1 MSKFKISTH
10 APAGG
15 ATVGNSLIKT
25 FWSKF
30 LLTPLR
36 EGRLG
41 EPARR
46 NGAYN
51 FYSRPCGR
59 GDRTAG
65 DKIRIGTRFLLT
77 PLREGRLECELKELL
92 KNKISTHAPAGGATA
107 RLQRPSTASRISTH
121 APAGGATA
129 PWHACDGST
138 FISTHAPAGG
148 ATLYLRRHS
157 RPDRHFY
164 SRPCGRGDATPCRTP
179 PATSSFLLTPLRE
192 GRLEWL
198 SERTLSIF
206 ISTHAPAG
214 GATISE
220 K

>member
-121 APAGGATA
+121 APAGGATL
-129 PWHACDGST
+129 SLV
-138 FISTHAPAGG
+138 GG
-148 ATLYLRRHS
+148 ALPRQHFYS
-157 RPDRHFY
+157 RPCGRGDRPVARVRWLNIHFY
-164 SRPCGRGDATPCRTP
+164 SRPCGRGDAIP
-179 PATSSFLLTPLRE
+179 PAAQS
-192 GRLEWL
+192 
-198 SERTLSIF
+198 
-206 ISTHAPAG
+206 A
-214 GATISE
+214 
-220 K
+220 